1 MLALLARS
9 AAAAR
14 SLRNATVRSSFV
26 NKRQTN
32 RTFISTAMLISGK
45 NSIRSHETPK
55 TRTLSHARVG
65 MVLPLRQVCA
75 NHPFD
80 FGATHRTRASRRQHR
95 RAALTRAHVT
105 ARVEQR
111 VFGLVHTN
119 ETRIVARRGRAGTGG
134 RSTRSSTS
142 RFSHFHSGAARS
154 AHRFVCADLCT
165 ARADSRRVS
174 RCCSFRMRARST
186 RSF

>member
-1 MLALLARS
+1 MIALLARS
-9 AAAAR
+9 AAAAH
-14 SLRNATVRSSFV
+14 SLRTATVRSSFV

-32 RTFISTAMLISGK
+32 CTFISTAMLICGK

-55 TRTLSHARVG
+55 TYASMNAGGYAHTHARSRTRAPEWL
-65 MVLPLRQVCA
+65 LPLRQVCA
-75 NHPFD
+75 NHPLD

-111 VFGLVHTN
+111 VFGLVHAN
-119 ETRIVARRGRAGTGG
+119 ETRIVARRGRAGTGS

-142 RFSHFHSGAARS
+142 RFSHFHGGAA
-154 AHRFVCADLCT
+154 
-165 ARADSRRVS
+165 
-174 RCCSFRMRARST
+174 
-186 RSF
+186 